1 MSKNEINPFQDC
13 NYTEILIFNGQNA
26 SPMKTCIKKVGR
38 GRWGVTIRQ
47 GWFNWLVHLTGCLL
61 IFQPWFQGFQ
71 GRVLGFLG
79 PFQGFQVRFLAK
91 FRVLSPSRYKHFR
104 PGANLGAHLTTFLAG
119 LFTISDK
126 KVRLKSLSLM
136 YANFLRVLLNNI
148 CSWIIKNRADT
159 IWDETNRT
167 KLLFQMCQLS

>member
-1 MSKNEINPFQDC
+1 MRAMSNTTTRAVSTTRNREFRENLENKQHKIN
-13 NYTEILIFNGQNA
+13 
-26 SPMKTCIKKVGR
+26 
-38 GRWGVTIRQ
+38 
-47 GWFNWLVHLTGCLL
+47 TGCLL